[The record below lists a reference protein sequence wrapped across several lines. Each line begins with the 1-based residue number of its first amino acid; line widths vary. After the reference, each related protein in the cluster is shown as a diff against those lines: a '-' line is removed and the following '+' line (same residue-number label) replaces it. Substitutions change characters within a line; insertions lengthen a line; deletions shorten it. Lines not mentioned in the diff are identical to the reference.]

1 VEAVVMER
9 IADESPYL
17 QLLRECFQE
26 VRRKGFRGGQL
37 EGLRDVLLRLLA
49 RAGIPLIE
57 EERARILACTDV
69 ETLQQWTENVLGAK
83 TAADVLTWPG
93 GAKPFERLHLEPL
106 PSRTR
111 THPGAAHRRES
122 MRGMQPT
129 LRGRR

>member
-1 VEAVVMER
+1 MER

-83 TAADVLTWPG
+83 TAAEVL
-93 GAKPFERLHLEPL
+93 
-106 PSRTR
+106 S
-111 THPGAAHRRES
+111 
-122 MRGMQPT
+122 
-129 LRGRR
+129 